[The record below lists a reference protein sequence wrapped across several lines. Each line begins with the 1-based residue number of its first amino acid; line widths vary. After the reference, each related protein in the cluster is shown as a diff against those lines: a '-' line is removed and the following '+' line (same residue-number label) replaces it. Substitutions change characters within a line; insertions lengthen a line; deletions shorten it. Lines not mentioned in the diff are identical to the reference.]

1 MIYLDTSALVKLIR
15 SETESNELGDWLD
28 DHTEIPW
35 VTSSLTE
42 VELPRAIRSVAP
54 EGLPAVPTVLARLDR
69 FEIDSVIRA
78 TAAAYTYHSLRSLD
92 AIHVATAQVAAS
104 AASLTALITYDSR
117 LGEAAEALG
126 MTVVAPGKP
135 PRPRQSSTPPSTK
148 GTSMGDTTST
158 STEELTEL
166 ARGAAWGLAKGGD
179 LDARHAGKAALAQ
192 RLDILAAAER
202 AGIVI
207 NLAEHGI
214 GRIYIRAEVDALS

>member
-15 SETESNELGDWLD
+15 SEPESDQLGDWLD

-35 VTSSLTE
+35 ITSSLTE
-42 VELPRAIRSVAP
+42 IELPRAIRSAAP
-54 EGLPAVPTVLARLDR
+54 EGLPAVPSVLSRLDR

-78 TAAAYTYHSLRSLD
+78 TAAAYTAPSLRSLD
-92 AIHVATAQVAAS
+92 AIHVATAQVATS
-104 AASLTALITYDSR
+104 AAPLTALITYDTR
-117 LGEAAEALG
+117 LGDTAEALG
-126 MTVVAPGKP
+126 MTVVAPGAT

-148 GTSMGDTTST
+148 GTSMSANT

-179 LDARHAGKAALAQ
+179 LDARHAGKAALTQ
-192 RLDILAAAER
+192 RLDILEAAER

-207 NLAEHGI
+207 NLTEHGI
-214 GRIYIRAEVDALS
+214 GRIYTRAEVDALS